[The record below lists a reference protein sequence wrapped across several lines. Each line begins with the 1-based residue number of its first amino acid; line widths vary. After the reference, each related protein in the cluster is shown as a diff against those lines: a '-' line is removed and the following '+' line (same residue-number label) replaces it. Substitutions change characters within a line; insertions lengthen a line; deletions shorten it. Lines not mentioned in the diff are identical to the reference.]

1 MHHRYY
7 FLRFLL
13 IALAFLPLLYNSNN
27 NNNNNNNNNKRNN
40 NNNNNTYN
48 NNNYKNTNFDN
59 YLMSSARHILAVV
72 FYSYEEH
79 NYFIRRLNQEVYLH
93 ILTSCSCLNC

>member
-1 MHHRYY
+1 MHHRCY

-27 NNNNNNNNNKRNN
+27 NNNNNNNNKRTN

-59 YLMSSARHILAVV
+59 YLMCRQRDTFLLS
-72 FYSYEEH
+72 
-79 NYFIRRLNQEVYLH
+79 YFIHMKNITTLYGG
-93 ILTSCSCLNC
+93 